1 MATQEEYDNSAG
13 QFMTYE
19 VRCKNSGCSSYNFE
33 YGDVQA
39 ETIYPY
45 IMCGACGEQI
55 LNLKQEGS
63 NWVVIEDARTFF
75 QEIGML

>member
-13 QFMTYE
+13 QFVTYD
-19 VRCKNSGCSSYNFE
+19 VRCENSGCSSFNLE

-45 IMCGACGEQI
+45 IMCGSCGSQI
-55 LNLKQEGS
+55 LNLKAQGQDWQVIQEAFS
-63 NWVVIEDARTFF
+63 YFEELT
-75 QEIGML
+75 

>member
-13 QFMTYE
+13 QFVIYE
-19 VRCKNSGCSSYNFE
+19 VRCDNPECSSFNFE
-33 YGDVQA
+33 YGGVQA

-55 LNLKQEGS
+55 LNLKADGEEWKVIQEAFSYFGEM
-63 NWVVIEDARTFF
+63 I
-75 QEIGML
+75 